1 MNTGVQV
8 SFHIRVFIFS
18 GYMPRSRF
26 AGSYVHSIFSFL
38 GNLIL
43 FFIVAAPIYIPTNS
57 VEGFPFLLSLSSICL
72 RFFLMMAIL
81 TSVR

>member
-26 AGSYVHSIFSFL
+26 ARSYVHSIFSFL